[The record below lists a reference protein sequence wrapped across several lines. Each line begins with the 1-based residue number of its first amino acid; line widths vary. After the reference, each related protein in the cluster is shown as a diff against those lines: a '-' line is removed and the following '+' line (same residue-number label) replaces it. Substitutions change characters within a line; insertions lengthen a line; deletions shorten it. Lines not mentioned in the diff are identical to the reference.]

1 MIFSIRDKF
10 IKSIGWSALDQWG
23 TRILSFVVL
32 SILARLLEPH
42 SFGILAVA
50 LVFTDYLEMFVSQG
64 IGFSIIQ
71 RKELEKE
78 HLNVAFWLNLGSGV
92 LLGLLLL
99 IVAPLIAKPFGKAE
113 LTKVLQSLSPL
124 LLISGISTPFTDVV
138 LVLLIIFMIAT
149 PFIYQSSV
157 KVQLPKASK
166 SEESSR
172 DIMININAQ
181 GEVFLEDA
189 KLDLE
194 TLKYRLTARVKN
206 KPDTSV
212 IINGDKNVRYDA
224 VIQVMDVLTQAGV
237 KNPGLGI
244 ELKK

>member
-1 MIFSIRDKF
+1 M
-10 IKSIGWSALDQWG
+10 
-23 TRILSFVVL
+23 
-32 SILARLLEPH
+32 
-42 SFGILAVA
+42 
-50 LVFTDYLEMFVSQG
+50 
-64 IGFSIIQ
+64 
-71 RKELEKE
+71 
-78 HLNVAFWLNLGSGV
+78 
-92 LLGLLLL
+92 
-99 IVAPLIAKPFGKAE
+99 AE
-113 LTKVLQSLSPL
+113 
-124 LLISGISTPFTDVV
+124 INITPFTDVV

-181 GEVFLEDA
+181 GEVFLDDT

-194 TLKYRLTARVKN
+194 TLKHKLTVRVKN
-206 KPDTSV
+206 KPDASV

-224 VIQVMDVLTQAGV
+224 VIQVMDVLTQSGV

>member
-1 MIFSIRDKF
+1 MKRERRSSK
-10 IKSIGWSALDQWG
+10 
-23 TRILSFVVL
+23 
-32 SILARLLEPH
+32 
-42 SFGILAVA
+42 
-50 LVFTDYLEMFVSQG
+50 
-64 IGFSIIQ
+64 
-71 RKELEKE
+71 
-78 HLNVAFWLNLGSGV
+78 
-92 LLGLLLL
+92 
-99 IVAPLIAKPFGKAE
+99 LIAE
-113 LTKVLQSLSPL
+113 
-124 LLISGISTPFTDVV
+124 INITPFTDVV

-172 DIMININAQ
+172 DILININAQ
-181 GEVFLEDA
+181 GEVFLDDT

-194 TLKYRLTARVKN
+194 TLKYKLTARVKN
-206 KPDTSV
+206 KPGTSV

-224 VIQVMDVLTQAGV
+224 VIQVMDVLNQSGV

>member
-1 MIFSIRDKF
+1 MKRERRSSK
-10 IKSIGWSALDQWG
+10 L
-23 TRILSFVVL
+23 
-32 SILARLLEPH
+32 
-42 SFGILAVA
+42 
-50 LVFTDYLEMFVSQG
+50 M
-64 IGFSIIQ
+64 
-71 RKELEKE
+71 
-78 HLNVAFWLNLGSGV
+78 
-92 LLGLLLL
+92 
-99 IVAPLIAKPFGKAE
+99 AE
-113 LTKVLQSLSPL
+113 
-124 LLISGISTPFTDVV
+124 INITPFTDVV

-172 DIMININAQ
+172 DILININAQ
-181 GEVFLEDA
+181 GEVFLDDT

-194 TLKYRLTARVKN
+194 MLKYRLTAKVKN

-224 VIQVMDVLTQAGV
+224 VIQVMDVLTQSGV